1 MNIRADHVAGA
12 AFILFGAAV
21 IALSGDG
28 SFLFGVPSST
38 YWVAQTYGAPILT
51 VVYNNR
57 GWNSPKVST
66 NLVHAHSTAKS
77 RDRYWITVADGARL
91 ADIAAAAG
99 GAAAFRV
106 SEGQALRGTL
116 QEALETVRAG
126 RSAVVEVMLD
136 PISEQV
142 LA

>member
-1 MNIRADHVAGA
+1 MGVKLADPQAE
-12 AFILFGAAV
+12 V

-66 NLVHAHSTAKS
+66 NLVHAQSTAQSK
-77 RDRYWITVADGARL
+77 DRYWITVADGARL
-91 ADIAAAAG
+91 ADIAAAAS

-106 SEGQALRGTL
+106 SEGEALRATL
-116 QEALETVRAG
+116 QEALEIVRGG